1 MAAMPQPQPE
11 PRALPDVRAATGV
24 TLRVDFST
32 GRILGPVD
40 PADLRLTRARGER
53 EPELTDL
60 PRRRP
65 E

>member
-11 PRALPDVRAATGV
+11 PRALPDARAATGV

-40 PADLRLTRARGER
+40 PADLHLTRASGEHDA
-53 EPELTDL
+53 ELTDL